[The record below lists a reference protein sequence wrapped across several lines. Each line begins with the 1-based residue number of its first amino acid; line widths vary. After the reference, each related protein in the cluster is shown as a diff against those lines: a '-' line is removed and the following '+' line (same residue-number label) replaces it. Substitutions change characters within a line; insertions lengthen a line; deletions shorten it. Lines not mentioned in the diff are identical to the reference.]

1 MDECDLERSLPT
13 RGAWIEMTLKII
25 TATPTRVAPRQGAR
39 IVIDILA
46 LLDVIAFCRFLVEGV
61 DRNESDGISGSGQ
74 LPHCMCCMKKAF
86 SRGKVFFISWLLF
99 SCNEIHDKIN
109 PCIEMHTKILFLILC
124 YEFKKEMKHEGV
136 QEVCGVADSG
146 YV

>member
-1 MDECDLERSLPT
+1 
-13 RGAWIEMTLKII
+13 
-25 TATPTRVAPRQGAR
+25 
-39 IVIDILA
+39 
-46 LLDVIAFCRFLVEGV
+46 
-61 DRNESDGISGSGQ
+61 
-74 LPHCMCCMKKAF
+74 MKKAF

-124 YEFKKEMKHEGV
+124 YEFKKEMKHERM
-136 QEVCGVADSG
+136 QEVYGVADSG